1 MEIKAITE
9 ALKWLRTNG
18 NQQAT
23 FLTDLM
29 NAMDKIL
36 SGSLYA
42 DWFRTVQDSQIRRL
56 QWIFCPGHAGVKGNE
71 RADRLAGSATIDEGL
86 TLDPPTVI
94 ALVRDYLAS
103 SRDEESF
110 TKEIVIEKG
119 VQPGEGRRS
128 SLRDPIRRYNN
139 QLMME
144 TISLST

>member
-1 MEIKAITE
+1 MRLGLHGDPGEIWGNESMCMEIKATE

-42 DWFRTVQDSQIRRL
+42 DWFRTVQGSQIRRL

-71 RADRLAGSATIDEGL
+71 RVDRLAGSATI
-86 TLDPPTVI
+86 
-94 ALVRDYLAS
+94 
-103 SRDEESF
+103 EECLSF
-110 TKEIVIEKG
+110 I
-119 VQPGEGRRS
+119 
-128 SLRDPIRRYNN
+128 L
-139 QLMME
+139 QL
-144 TISLST
+144 